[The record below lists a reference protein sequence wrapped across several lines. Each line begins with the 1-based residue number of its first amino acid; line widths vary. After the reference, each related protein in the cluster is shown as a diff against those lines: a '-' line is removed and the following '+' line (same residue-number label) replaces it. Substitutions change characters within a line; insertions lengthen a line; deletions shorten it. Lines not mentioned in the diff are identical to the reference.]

1 MKTGLS
7 VNAFLSAASAVELA
21 GGVKGGLGLSQEA
34 KAGEIGRRAQSLA
47 ISTPRRRGRKLAKA
61 PKGHKSSTGNEK
73 SQIWD
78 LSDAKIWIRAG

>member
-1 MKTGLS
+1 MKTGPS

-61 PKGHKSSTGNEK
+61 PFGERLEGHKSSAGNERN
-73 SQIWD
+73 QI
-78 LSDAKIWIRAG
+78 

>member
-7 VNAFLSAASAVELA
+7 VNTFLSAASAVELA
-21 GGVKGGLGLSQEA
+21 GGVKGGWLSQEA

-61 PKGHKSSTGNEK
+61 PFGERLEGHNSSAGNEK
-73 SQIWD
+73 SQI
-78 LSDAKIWIRAG
+78 

>member
-7 VNAFLSAASAVELA
+7 VNMFLSAASAVELA

-47 ISTPRRRGRKLAKA
+47 ISTPPRRGRKLAKA
-61 PKGHKSSTGNEK
+61 PFGERLEGHKSSAGNEK
-73 SQIWD
+73 N
-78 LSDAKIWIRAG
+78 KI